1 MDQIDLQILEL
12 LKHNARISFSELGRK
27 VNMTQPAVSERV
39 KRLEEKGVI
48 TGYRAVISP
57 EKMGNGVTAFIM
69 IQASHCDRLTAFA
82 KQSQEVAQIYQ
93 VSGQY
98 NFLMK
103 IETASMKSLEAFIY
117 QCSEYGHTT
126 TMTVLSTPLDQQ
138 K

>member
-48 TGYRAVISP
+48 TEYRTILSA
-57 EKMGNGVTAFIM
+57 EKMGKGVTAFIL
-69 IQASHCDRLTAFA
+69 IQASHCGRLTTFA
-82 KQSQEVAQIYQ
+82 KQSQEVVEIYQ

-103 IETASMKSLEAFIY
+103 IETGSMKTLETFIY

-126 TMTVLSTPLDQQ
+126 TMTVLSMPLDQQ
-138 K
+138 E

>member
-48 TGYRAVISP
+48 TEYRTVLSA
-57 EKMGNGVTAFIM
+57 EKMGKGVTAFIL
-69 IQASHCDRLTAFA
+69 IQASHCGRLTTFA
-82 KQSQEVAQIYQ
+82 NQSQEVVEIYQ

-103 IETASMKSLEAFIY
+103 IETGSMKSLETFIY

-126 TMTVLSTPLDQQ
+126 TMTVLSMPLDQQ
-138 K
+138 E

>member
-57 EKMGNGVTAFIM
+57 EKMGKGVTAFIM
-69 IQASHCDRLTAFA
+69 IQATHCDRLTAFA

-103 IETASMKSLEAFIY
+103 IETASMKSLESFIY

-138 K
+138 E

>member
-48 TGYRAVISP
+48 TEYRTVLSA
-57 EKMGNGVTAFIM
+57 EKMGKGVTAFIL
-69 IQASHCDRLTAFA
+69 IQASHCGRLTTFA
-82 KQSQEVAQIYQ
+82 KQSQEVVEIYQ

-103 IETASMKSLEAFIY
+103 IETGSMKSLETFIY

-126 TMTVLSTPLDQQ
+126 TMTVLSMPLDQHE
-138 K
+138 

>member
-48 TGYRAVISP
+48 TGYRAVLSP
-57 EKMGNGVTAFIM
+57 DKMGKGVTAFIL

-82 KQSQEVAQIYQ
+82 KQSQEVIEIYQ

-103 IETASMKSLEAFIY
+103 IETASMKSLENFIY

>member
-1 MDQIDLQILEL
+1 MIDQIDLQILEL
-12 LKHNARISFSELGRK
+12 LKNNARISFSELGRK

-48 TGYRAVISP
+48 TGYRTVLSP
-57 EKMGNGVTAFIM
+57 DKMGKGVTAFIL

-82 KQSQEVAQIYQ
+82 KQSIYQ

-117 QCSEYGHTT
+117 DCSEYGHTT
-126 TMTVLSTPLDQQ
+126 TMTVLSTPLEQE
-138 K
+138 

>member
-1 MDQIDLQILEL
+1 
-12 LKHNARISFSELGRK
+12 
-27 VNMTQPAVSERV
+27 MTQPAVSERV

-48 TGYRAVISP
+48 TGYRTVLSP
-57 EKMGNGVTAFIM
+57 DKMGKGVTAFIL

-82 KQSQEVAQIYQ
+82 KQSIYQ

-117 QCSEYGHTT
+117 DCSEYGHTT
-126 TMTVLSTPLDQQ
+126 TMTVLSTPLEQE
-138 K
+138 

>member
-12 LKHNARISFSELGRK
+12 LKHNARIFFSELGRK

-48 TGYRAVISP
+48 TEYRTVLSA
-57 EKMGNGVTAFIM
+57 EKMGKGVTAFIL
-69 IQASHCDRLTAFA
+69 IQASHCGRLTTFA
-82 KQSQEVAQIYQ
+82 KQSQEVVEIYQ
-93 VSGQY
+93 FSGQY

-103 IETASMKSLEAFIY
+103 IETGSMKSLETFIY

-126 TMTVLSTPLDQQ
+126 TMTVLSMPLDQQ
-138 K
+138 E

>member
-1 MDQIDLQILEL
+1 MDQIDLQILEF

-48 TGYRAVISP
+48 TEYRTVLSA
-57 EKMGNGVTAFIM
+57 EKMGKGVTAFIL
-69 IQASHCDRLTAFA
+69 IQASHCGRLTTFA
-82 KQSQEVAQIYQ
+82 KQSQEVVEIYQ

-103 IETASMKSLEAFIY
+103 IETGSMKSLETFIY

-126 TMTVLSTPLDQQ
+126 TMTVLSMPLDQQ
-138 K
+138 E

>member
-48 TGYRAVISP
+48 AEYRTVLSA
-57 EKMGNGVTAFIM
+57 EKMGKGVTAFIL
-69 IQASHCDRLTAFA
+69 IQASHCGRLTTFA
-82 KQSQEVAQIYQ
+82 KQSREVVEIYQ

-103 IETASMKSLEAFIY
+103 IETGSMKSLETFIY

-126 TMTVLSTPLDQQ
+126 TMTVLSMPLDQQ
-138 K
+138 E